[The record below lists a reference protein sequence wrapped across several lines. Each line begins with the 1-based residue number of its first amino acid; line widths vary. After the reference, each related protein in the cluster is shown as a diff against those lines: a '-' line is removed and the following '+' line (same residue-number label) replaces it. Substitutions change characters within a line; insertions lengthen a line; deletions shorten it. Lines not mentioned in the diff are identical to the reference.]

1 MSGVSTRSTACLLM
15 ILALVCIIVAPPPP
29 HTPPI
34 MPPPKH
40 LSTNNHQQQ
49 TQVFAAGSN
58 SGPGTHSNSALHAG
72 SVSDPDQILF
82 DPWDIDAST
91 TKYCLVKV
99 QTPPLQGTHVSI
111 LGDQEAKDLFA
122 KFLPLARPHFLHDHR
137 DNDYKFVY
145 LHVATQAF
153 PWDHPSSAALGPPF
167 AYFISCR
174 SIETL
179 HDENACMY
187 EANDVKLSSDGHLKG
202 RLVLGAEL
210 GKLRASRGTQH
221 TEHEGRPLFEV

>member
-1 MSGVSTRSTACLLM
+1 M

-34 MPPPKH
+34 MPPPKY

-49 TQVFAAGSN
+49 TQRAMELCCNPSTRLLVVTVDLEPIAIL
-58 SGPGTHSNSALHAG
+58 ALHAG

-122 KFLPLARPHFLHDHR
+122 KFLPLPRPHFLHDHR
-137 DNDYKFVY
+137 NNDYKFVY
-145 LHVATQAF
+145 LHVATEAF
-153 PWDHPSSAALGPPF
+153 SWDHPSSAALGPPF
-167 AYFISCR
+167 AYFISCQ
-174 SIETL
+174 SIKTL
-179 HDENACMY
+179 YDENACMY
-187 EANDVKLSSDGHLKG
+187 EANGVKLPSDSGHLKG

-210 GKLRASRGTQH
+210 GKLRTSRGTQH